1 MRFSVIILSLNLLS
15 FCRGFPMEQGN
26 GCELLE
32 HVDTDDSWSNIFD
45 NVRRSLE
52 DAIKR
57 ASNLEKC
64 NSQVE
69 FLQSCLDR
77 ANRVTSPKEQMQ
89 YVVEFIGYQEMH
101 SKNEP
106 TRTNT
111 YFGKNM
117 IHLFKKT
124 VDKLTQLS
132 RKLIKVS
139 EKIDERLGKTIDKSR
154 KLLFGQET

>member
-15 FCRGFPMEQGN
+15 FSSGFPMEQGN
-26 GCELLE
+26 DCELLE
-32 HVDTDDSWSNIFD
+32 YVDTDDSWSNIFD

-64 NSQVE
+64 HSQVE

-77 ANRVTSPKEQMQ
+77 ANSVTSPKEQMQ

-101 SKNEP
+101 SKNES

-139 EKIDERLGKTIDKSR
+139 EKIDERLGKTIDKSK

>member
-1 MRFSVIILSLNLLS
+1 MRFSGILISLNLLCLS
-15 FCRGFPMEQGN
+15 IGFPLEQGN
-26 GCELLE
+26 DCELLE
-32 HVDTDDSWSNIFD
+32 HVDTDDSWSNIFH

-52 DAIKR
+52 EAIKR
-57 ASNLEKC
+57 ASNMEKC
-64 NSQVE
+64 TSQVE

-77 ANRVTSPKEQMQ
+77 ANKLNSPKEQMQ
-89 YVVEFIGYQEMH
+89 YVMEFIDYQEMH

-111 YFGKNM
+111 YFGKSM

-139 EKIDERLGKTIDKSR
+139 EKIDQRLGKTIDKSK

>member
-1 MRFSVIILSLNLLS
+1 
-15 FCRGFPMEQGN
+15 MEQGN
-26 GCELLE
+26 DCELLE

-57 ASNLEKC
+57 ASNSEKC
-64 NSQVE
+64 KSQVE

-77 ANRVTSPKEQMQ
+77 ANRVNSPKEQMQ

-132 RKLIKVS
+132 KKLIKVS
-139 EKIDERLGKTIDKSR
+139 EKIDERLSKTIDKSR